1 MSRPPLKDQRKFA
14 RYSAR
19 QGTIVA
25 LQPNAEILGQMI
37 DISLRG
43 LSFRYIDT
51 GTPDDNASELVI
63 LMPKPRFYLDRLP
76 FRSVADFELPN
87 EFSFST
93 IPVRRK
99 CISFKPL
106 NPTQQTKLEDFIQ
119 FCSIMDQQN
128 NWLVTDTPE
137 PEPVPQPS

>member
-137 PEPVPQPS
+137 PKPVPQPS

>member
-1 MSRPPLKDQRKFA
+1 MSHPPLKDQRKFA
-14 RYSAR
+14 RYPAM

-25 LQPNAEILGQMI
+25 LQPSAEILGQMI

-51 GTPDDNASELVI
+51 GSTDDNSCELVI
-63 LMPKPRFYLDRLP
+63 LMAKPQFHLDRLP

-93 IPVRRK
+93 IPVRRR

-119 FCSIMDQQN
+119 FCSIMSQQN
-128 NWLVTDTPE
+128 NWPTTVTPE
-137 PEPVPQPS
+137 PKPAPQPS